1 MAIKVKISELSK
13 DLNVENQELID
24 ILYEYDETK
33 RKPATTLTKDELDY
47 ILEKYSQENQVSSFD
62 EYFATRNY
70 KKKKMRR
77 RKLWLKVKSCKG
89 C

>member
-77 RKLWLKVKSCKG
+77 RKLWLKVKKL
-89 C
+89 